1 MGSIHTCQQHRRE
14 KTISQH
20 THTTPYSQRHRNQ
33 KGEPAEHETFRPV
46 LLKVLHIHLKTGKEH
61 DVIESYF
68 AEQFK
73 TTVAVE
79 HMKAVFANQHTRQNH
94 AYNMRYM
101 ETPQNHR
108 SKKNDN

>member
-20 THTTPYSQRHRNQ
+20 THTTPYSQRYRNQ
-33 KGEPAEHETFRPV
+33 KSEPAEHETFRPV

-68 AEQFK
+68 TKQFK

>member
-1 MGSIHTCQQHRRE
+1 MRSIHTCQQYRRE

-20 THTTPYSQRHRNQ
+20 THTTPYSQHHRNQ
-33 KGEPAEHETFRPV
+33 KGKPAEHETFRPV

-61 DVIESYF
+61 DIIEPYF
-68 AEQFK
+68 AEQFE
-73 TTVAVE
+73 TTVSVE
-79 HMKAVFANQHTRQNH
+79 YMKAVFANQDTRQNH